1 MTTIAYD
8 GRYIVA
14 DGRETYG
21 NMICDDRI
29 DKSITTSLG
38 VFFLTGSTADCNRF
52 ANDFVVGAKT
62 EIDSHTTGFLFSN
75 NECFMVGIDDG
86 VFWDYVQT
94 GNPFTAGSGNQYA
107 IAAIDHGKNA
117 IEAVKYAIT
126 RDCKSG
132 GMITCYDT
140 HTSKFIKVKQ

>member
-8 GRYIVA
+8 GRYIA
-14 DGRETYG
+14 SDGRETWG

-38 VFFLTGSTADCNRF
+38 VFFLAGVAADCNRF
-52 ANDFVVGAKT
+52 AKDYMVGVKT
-62 EIDSHTTGFLFSN
+62 EIDSSTVGFLFSN
-75 NECFMVGIDDG
+75 NECYTVGIADG
-86 VFWDYVQT
+86 VFWDYLQT
-94 GNPFTAGSGNQYA
+94 GNPFTVGSGEQYA
-107 IAAIDHGKNA
+107 IAAMDHGKSA
-117 IEAVKYAIT
+117 IDAVKYAIT

-132 GMITCYDT
+132 GKITCYDT